1 MSAYGEGCGLYSE
14 YLGNEMGIYT
24 TPYES
29 FGKLTYEM
37 WRACRLVVD
46 TGIQAFGWTR
56 DEAVTFLKDN
66 TALSVHEVNTEID
79 RYISWP
85 GQALSYKVG
94 ELTIRRLREQAEMEL
109 GEQFDIRE
117 FHHTILKE
125 GTVTLTIL
133 EQLVESYI

>member
-1 MSAYGEGCGLYSE
+1 M
-14 YLGNEMGIYT
+14 
-24 TPYES
+24 
-29 FGKLTYEM
+29 
-37 WRACRLVVD
+37 
-46 TGIQAFGWTR
+46 
-56 DEAVTFLKDN
+56 
-66 TALSVHEVNTEID
+66 NTEID

-117 FHHTILKE
+117 FHHTILKD

-133 EQLVESYI
+133 EQLVESYISNTKAKNG